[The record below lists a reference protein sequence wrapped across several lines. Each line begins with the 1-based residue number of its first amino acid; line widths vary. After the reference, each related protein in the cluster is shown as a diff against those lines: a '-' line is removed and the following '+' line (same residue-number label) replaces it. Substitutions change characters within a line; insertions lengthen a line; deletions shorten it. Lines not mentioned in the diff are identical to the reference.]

1 MNTMR
6 QDVQR
11 RPLPKRPD
19 VPAERWSRWAR
30 SLGERHGRIA
40 LRHGLLAF
48 TLAEGT
54 RPISLRSQRWESY
67 AWQLCPQINLAI
79 GVVLRDTVRAGTSLL
94 WSPPAQPELRHQ
106 IELRQAI
113 LPGDDGSDVRRQ
125 SRNGLGSH
133 DRPHATGIEREQP
146 PALRAISA
154 MRSTP
159 LGSVF
164 SRLDPPGAVIP
175 SHQHLSAPARL
186 QLARRVVEARQRVE
200 VKPPSTTVVRQQQRI
215 TTTEAERG
223 MITAQS
229 RMSTNAPAES
239 EVGQSASLLPDWRSN
254 ARARADAWPAAPAI
268 NIEQLT
274 EQVVRQLDHRLMAY
288 RERRGKPA

>member
-11 RPLPKRPD
+11 RPLPKQPD
-19 VPAERWSRWAR
+19 APAERWSRWAR

-40 LRHGLLAF
+40 LRHGPLAF
-48 TLAEGT
+48 TLAEGP
-54 RPISLRSQRWESY
+54 RSISLRSQRWESY
-67 AWQLCPQINLAI
+67 AWRLCPQINLAI
-79 GVVLRDTVRAGTSLL
+79 GVVLRETVRAGTSLL
-94 WSPPAQPELRHQ
+94 WSPPAQL
-106 IELRQAI
+106 ELRQVI
-113 LPGDDGSDVRRQ
+113 LPGDDASAVRLQ
-125 SRNGLGSH
+125 SRNRLGSH
-133 DRPHATGIEREQP
+133 DRPHATGLEREQP
-146 PALRAISA
+146 HALRSISA
-154 MRSTP
+154 MRLTP

-164 SRLDPPGAVIP
+164 SRLDPRGTAIH
-175 SHQHLSAPARL
+175 SHQRLSAPASL
-186 QLARRVVEARQRVE
+186 QLARRVVEDRQRVE
-200 VKPPSTTVVRQQQRI
+200 VRTPSTTVVRQQQHI

-223 MITAQS
+223 MIAPQS
-229 RMSTNAPAES
+229 RMSTSAPAES